1 MWICFCDHERRTVKG
16 SYMGFADF
24 LQVRY
29 GQQNIDDTTRE
40 QSDAKTMFAA
50 IETRIG
56 GNEATKKTQKTLL
69 KQQYENFSASST
81 ESLDSIFNRSL
92 KITMLNL
99 MNKAD
104 IEIMSIDDLYNN
116 FKIVKQ
122 DVKKSVGASSGAQN
136 LAFMSAPSTSKQIH
150 EDDLEAMDLKWQL
163 SLLSRDV
170 SNVTR
175 RGTLAREKKKFC
187 RAPRN
192 KEGQFKYQDNT
203 RKQGN
208 NEDTSSKAMLAI
220 DGVGFDWS
228 DMAEE
233 QEGCGQIGY
242 SSSTCYTSNVN
253 MDVWRGERVT
263 VIEWK
268 RSSTVVVGA
277 RGHGM
282 MVVGAWSIYLGSVIE
297 VVTSWGLHVFKDRGL
312 VSTSESVTGSS
323 KYGEVDNWRFEER
336 DFSHRSEM
344 NRGGVEVGCDI
355 GLNIDGGLRLRWMRG
370 GLLDGYSD
378 YGRAQFKIEVYNW
391 SCQFW
396 EICGSKVGQW
406 LGVGRGQNYGLVG
419 CRGGGGLMSTTK
431 LNMWVAAIDVI
442 QIFLQ
447 KVLMLEAFSTWSQVL
462 ECLILNV

>member
-1 MWICFCDHERRTVKG
+1 
-16 SYMGFADF
+16 MGYFAK
-24 LQVRY
+24 
-29 GQQNIDDTTRE
+29 E
-40 QSDAKTMFAA
+40 
-50 IETRIG
+50 
-56 GNEATKKTQKTLL
+56 
-69 KQQYENFSASST
+69 
-81 ESLDSIFNRSL
+81 
-92 KITMLNL
+92 
-99 MNKAD
+99 
-104 IEIMSIDDLYNN
+104 
-116 FKIVKQ
+116 
-122 DVKKSVGASSGAQN
+122 
-136 LAFMSAPSTSKQIH
+136 
-150 EDDLEAMDLKWQL
+150 
-163 SLLSRDV
+163 
-170 SNVTR
+170 
-175 RGTLAREKKKFC
+175 C

-192 KEGQFKYQDNT
+192 KDGQFGYQDNT

-233 QEGCGQIGY
+233 QVQTNMALMAFLDYEISAVARERYMQSTYSLALEGQIQLEPYHDDRHGFIL
-242 SSSTCYTSNVN
+242 S
-253 MDVWRGERVT
+253 RERLESDSDRV
-263 VIEWK
+263 EALLDSGCW
-268 RSSTVVVGA
+268 GA
-277 RGHGM
+277 R
-282 MVVGAWSIYLGSVIE
+282 AWHDGGGSMEYL
-297 VVTSWGLHVFKDRGL
+297 
-312 VSTSESVTGSS
+312 
-323 KYGEVDNWRFEER
+323 YG
-336 DFSHRSEM
+336 RSEM